1 MPFSPHKDVLE
12 KLKTFHPLPGLI
24 LEWRRINNAITKVVF
39 PLQREKRLNSALGM
53 ERIYP
58 LSQTH
63 TATGKEMHA
72 KTSLLT
78 DFFFFFSLCVC
89 GGSFSMGKSK
99 EIKPVLYFNQMKIL
113 KYLFHKN
120 LL

>member
-1 MPFSPHKDVLE
+1 VPFCPHKDVLE
-12 KLKTFHPLPGLI
+12 KLKTLHPLPGLI

-58 LSQTH
+58 VSQTH

-72 KTSLLT
+72 KSSLLT
-78 DFFFFFSLCVC
+78 IFLGAED
-89 GGSFSMGKSK
+89 SFSVGKRK
-99 EIKPVLYFNQMKIL
+99 EIKPVLCFNQMRIL
-113 KYLFHKN
+113 KYLFHMN
-120 LL
+120 LP